1 MLVAGILETN
11 LFPIFFRAMT
21 EMETRRCGLRNRS
34 RKDINGETDVR
45 IWKKNVLLHGFF
57 YVSYEEKA
65 NKCYPITIIGLIKM
79 ND

>member
-1 MLVAGILETN
+1 M
-11 LFPIFFRAMT
+11 
-21 EMETRRCGLRNRS
+21 
-34 RKDINGETDVR
+34 R

-65 NKCYPITIIGLIKM
+65 NKCYSITIIGLIEM

>member
-1 MLVAGILETN
+1 
-11 LFPIFFRAMT
+11 
-21 EMETRRCGLRNRS
+21 ME
-34 RKDINGETDVR
+34 
-45 IWKKNVLLHGFF
+45 KNVLLHGFF